1 MDNKANAYLH
11 ECLTWLTDDCLSV
24 TGRYDE
30 ERRFHY
36 PKKAKETAMLNIEED
51 IEDIEKALEVFQN
64 AEMMAIEECGVAR
77 SAASRM
83 RREAKRNLIEHMKAK
98 GEWE

>member
-30 ERRFHY
+30 ERRFYH
-36 PKKAKETAMLNIEED
+36 PKKAKEMAMLDIEED
-51 IEDIEKALEVFQN
+51 VEDIEKALEVFQN

-77 SAASRM
+77 STTHQM
-83 RREAKRNLIEHMKAK
+83 KREAKANLRKHMEQK
-98 GEWE
+98 GDWR